1 MAYPQ
6 DQIDELKS
14 YCSKVGALT
23 EGNSTFL
30 YLEQLRLPEGCEPAL
45 CDALLRPFQGADGYP
60 SQLYFSAQIKSPYP
74 RNWNVLNARIC
85 EKNWF
90 AFSWKVNPASPT
102 LVRILRAH
110 LSGFTK
116 EK

>member
-1 MAYPQ
+1 MDYPQ
-6 DQIDELKS
+6 EQIAELKR
-14 YCSKVGALT
+14 YCSKVSALT
-23 EGNSTFL
+23 EGNATFL
-30 YLEQLRLPEGCEPAL
+30 YLEQLRLPEGCEPAA

-60 SQLYFSAQIKSPYP
+60 SQLYFSEQIKSPYA
-74 RNWNVLNARIC
+74 RNWNVINARIC

-102 LVRILRAH
+102 LARILVAH
-110 LSGFTK
+110 LTGFTK